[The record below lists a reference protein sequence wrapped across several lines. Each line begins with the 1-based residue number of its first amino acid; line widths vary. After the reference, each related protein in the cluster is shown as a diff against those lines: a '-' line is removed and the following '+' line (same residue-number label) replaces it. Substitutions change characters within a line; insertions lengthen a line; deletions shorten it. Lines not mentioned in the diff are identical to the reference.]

1 MVATVRWGQ
10 HEGKHLEFLEEEE
23 LAEHEDNVTCITLL
37 VFDVVSSNNI
47 EVCGFGFSWGLR
59 FGFYMTIRAD
69 MRRKAL
75 KIGMRV
81 LLLLLLLL
89 LLLA

>member
-1 MVATVRWGQ
+1 VVATVRWGQ

-23 LAEHEDNVTCITLL
+23 LAEHEDNVTCVILF
-37 VFDVVSSNNI
+37 VFDVVSSNKI
-47 EVCGFGFSWGLR
+47 EVSGFGFSWGLR

-89 LLLA
+89 LA